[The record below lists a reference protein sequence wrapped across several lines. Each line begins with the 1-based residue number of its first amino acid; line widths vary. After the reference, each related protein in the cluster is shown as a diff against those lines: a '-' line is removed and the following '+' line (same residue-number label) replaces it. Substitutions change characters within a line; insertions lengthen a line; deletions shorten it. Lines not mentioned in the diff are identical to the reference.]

1 MHKDRTQEFN
11 SVAES
16 VRSKQANQKPWK
28 NTAKSQKSKFMI
40 VAAQIGR
47 DIYDTTEKLHKLTA
61 LARNKSLFNDPTVEI
76 EELTFIIKQDI
87 QNLNRQIG
95 TLHDFSGTGSNNS
108 KQGEA
113 HSNTVITYL
122 NSKLSDTTKG
132 FKDVLSVRTETL
144 KSQQERRQRFTGTTP
159 VTPPPSRALSTASSS
174 SSANSGVNSSSS
186 SPSSSGSVDVGGEG
200 GGGGGG
206 GRRWEPN
213 TPPHVL
219 RHRRAVPSSSSS
231 SSDQD
236 PYSSRHHDLPES
248 QTRTGGE
255 VAISMP
261 SILIQQEEW
270 W

>member
-174 SSANSGVNSSSS
+174 SSSSSANS
-186 SPSSSGSVDVGGEG
+186 
-200 GGGGGG
+200 
-206 GRRWEPN
+206 
-213 TPPHVL
+213 
-219 RHRRAVPSSSSS
+219 
-231 SSDQD
+231 D

-261 SILIQQEEW
+261 SILIQQEDYTSSRTMAAESIEKNSSRITGCFSTTCFFSCYSG
-270 W
+270 